1 MTLSPIAS
9 AARRHPQL
17 AAGLIVVFVVLA
29 FGPVG
34 TLFVD
39 TDLSRVGAA
48 EPNLSPSLEHLLGTD
63 AAGRDLLAV
72 MVAGTPLT
80 LRVGFLA
87 GAVGLGIGIILGF
100 LAGYFGGLVDTLIR
114 GAADVLLTVPGLLFL
129 VVLATSLR
137 TAVTVD
143 MMALVVASL
152 AWMLPTRTIR
162 SQVLSMRERAYVQVA
177 RLSGMRDLEIIAREL
192 LPNLLPYLAA
202 SFVSAVGA
210 AVLASIGLEALG
222 LGPQN
227 EPTLGMT
234 IYWALYYTSL
244 LRGMWWWWAP
254 PIAMIVL
261 IFHRLVPR
269 LYGIGPHRQ
278 SAYMEGLVVSR
289 VVLRVQDLRVHYH
302 TPRGPVRAV
311 ESVGFELRAG
321 ERLGLVGESG
331 SGKSTTAMALM
342 QLIRPPGRIE
352 GGRVDLDELELL
364 SLSEEEMRAVRF
376 SRISLIPQGVMNS
389 LNPVMRV
396 GAQIADT
403 IEAHEER
410 PDREALQERV
420 RSLLALVELDPA
432 TARMYPHELSG
443 GMKQRIGMAIAV
455 ALRPQVIIADEPTS
469 ALDVVVQ
476 KRVMDTLFR
485 VQQELD
491 AAVILVG
498 HDMGLMAQCVDRI
511 GVMYAGRLAEL
522 GPVQSLLE
530 EPLHPYTR
538 MLVESLPSLE
548 RKGVFRG
555 IPGLPPSLLE
565 PPPGCPFHPRCPQVI
580 DCCSDRV
587 PELEVVA
594 AERQAA
600 CHLHTEGFGKPSRG
614 VS

>member
-1 MTLSPIAS
+1 
-9 AARRHPQL
+9 
-17 AAGLIVVFVVLA
+17 
-29 FGPVG
+29 
-34 TLFVD
+34 
-39 TDLSRVGAA
+39 
-48 EPNLSPSLEHLLGTD
+48 
-63 AAGRDLLAV
+63 
-72 MVAGTPLT
+72 
-80 LRVGFLA
+80 
-87 GAVGLGIGIILGF
+87 
-100 LAGYFGGLVDTLIR
+100 
-114 GAADVLLTVPGLLFL
+114 
-129 VVLATSLR
+129 
-137 TAVTVD
+137 
-143 MMALVVASL
+143 
-152 AWMLPTRTIR
+152 
-162 SQVLSMRERAYVQVA
+162 
-177 RLSGMRDLEIIAREL
+177 
-192 LPNLLPYLAA
+192 
-202 SFVSAVGA
+202 
-210 AVLASIGLEALG
+210 
-222 LGPQN
+222 
-227 EPTLGMT
+227 
-234 IYWALYYTSL
+234 
-244 LRGMWWWWAP
+244 
-254 PIAMIVL
+254 
-261 IFHRLVPR
+261 
-269 LYGIGPHRQ
+269 
-278 SAYMEGLVVSR
+278 MEGLVVSR

-311 ESVGFELRAG
+311 EGVGFELRSG

-352 GGRVDLDELELL
+352 GGGVELDELELL
-364 SLSEEEMRAVRF
+364 SLSEEEMRGVRF

-420 RSLLALVELDPA
+420 RSLLGLVELDPA

-443 GMKQRIGMAIAV
+443 GMKQRVGMAIAV

-511 GVMYAGRLAEL
+511 GVMYAGRLVEL

-538 MLVESLPSLE
+538 MLVESLPSLD

-565 PPPGCPFHPRCPQVI
+565 PPPGCPFHPRCPQVM
-580 DCCSDRV
+580 DGCSDSV
-587 PELEVVA
+587 PELAVVA
-594 AERQAA
+594 AERRAA
-600 CHLHTEGFGKPSRG
+600 CHLHAE

>member
-1 MTLSPIAS
+1 M
-9 AARRHPQL
+9 
-17 AAGLIVVFVVLA
+17 
-29 FGPVG
+29 
-34 TLFVD
+34 
-39 TDLSRVGAA
+39 
-48 EPNLSPSLEHLLGTD
+48 
-63 AAGRDLLAV
+63 
-72 MVAGTPLT
+72 
-80 LRVGFLA
+80 
-87 GAVGLGIGIILGF
+87 
-100 LAGYFGGLVDTLIR
+100 
-114 GAADVLLTVPGLLFL
+114 
-129 VVLATSLR
+129 
-137 TAVTVD
+137 
-143 MMALVVASL
+143 
-152 AWMLPTRTIR
+152 
-162 SQVLSMRERAYVQVA
+162 
-177 RLSGMRDLEIIAREL
+177 
-192 LPNLLPYLAA
+192 
-202 SFVSAVGA
+202 
-210 AVLASIGLEALG
+210 
-222 LGPQN
+222 
-227 EPTLGMT
+227 
-234 IYWALYYTSL
+234 
-244 LRGMWWWWAP
+244 
-254 PIAMIVL
+254 
-261 IFHRLVPR
+261 
-269 LYGIGPHRQ
+269 
-278 SAYMEGLVVSR
+278 SR

-311 ESVGFELRAG
+311 EGVGFELRSG

-352 GGRVDLDELELL
+352 GGRVELDELELL
-364 SLSEEEMRAVRF
+364 SLAEEEMRGVRF

-410 PDREALQERV
+410 PDREVLQERV
-420 RSLLALVELDPA
+420 RNLLALVELEPA

-443 GMKQRIGMAIAV
+443 GMKQRVGMAIAV

-565 PPPGCPFHPRCPQVI
+565 PPPGCPFHPRCPQVM
-580 DCCSDRV
+580 DCCSDSV

-594 AERQAA
+594 AERRAA
-600 CHLHTEGFGKPSRG
+600 CHLHAEGFGKLSRG